1 MKLIS
6 SIATATATA
15 LLSLFAVGTAQA
27 APQRQPWVASET
39 MYLSNVAKDLGVK
52 LYRDVPSV
60 CDQKAYGM
68 ATTEYQLVVCLENHG
83 GNLVELADTIRHEM
97 IHIAQ
102 YCRGNGEI
110 ALLTTRPSTHLR
122 YAVEVLGWD
131 ILGQYD
137 REDWLAE
144 GEAFSL
150 AHIMEEHEIAEL
162 LIDNCT
168 GVIK

>member
-39 MYLSNVAKDLGVK
+39 RYLSTIAKELGVK

-60 CDQKAYGM
+60 CDKKAYGM
-68 ATTEYQLVVCLENHG
+68 ATSEYQLVVCLENHG
-83 GNLVELADTIRHEM
+83 NNLIELADTVRHEM

-110 ALLTTRPSTHLR
+110 ALLTTKPNAHLR
-122 YAVEVLGWD
+122 YAVEVLGWN
-131 ILGQYD
+131 ITEQY
-137 REDWLAE
+137 EKEYWLAE